1 MMQLPAGVYRGTL
14 DRELAGR
21 LLRRAA
27 GYVAVEERDGLVGL
41 DVPQAVVR
49 LVGGTQ
55 AGPRWQEI
63 QDLEGMSAERGQLNG
78 YRTWELARLVESPQP
93 FREMLT
99 LFWLD
104 LFAVSALRVEPLHL
118 YHDFRSGLR
127 EKAFEPLDKIFT
139 FALTHPALLLNLRA
153 PSNYRSQPQAQ
164 IGRFLVQ
171 YVVGHDPHEKATLV
185 ADIARAYTGMFV
197 TSGRLRVLDYEHD
210 PGQKTVGDQTGDLR
224 AEDVARALARD
235 PATIANV
242 VRRLFGWFVTTEVPV
257 PQQLLIAAQKAAL
270 DGQPVSAVLTLL
282 LGWEECLKDPRYR
295 RVKSPL
301 EVYLAVARPFG
312 YRATT
317 HAAEALAELGWDVV
331 HPPTLAGWP
340 RGQAWL
346 TGSQVARH
354 WALVRTM
361 LTGGENW
368 GATSQLT
375 EALSRPDWSATLVET
390 LLGGEIPPEV
400 RNDWQKLV
408 QQARDET
415 AKKEAVAFLAGLPE
429 FQLS

>member
-1 MMQLPAGVYRGTL
+1 MIAQPEGFHRGAL

-21 LLRRAA
+21 LLRRAV
-27 GYVAVEERDGLVGL
+27 GSLVIEEREALVGL
-41 DVPQAVVR
+41 DVPQAVAR
-49 LVGGTQ
+49 LVGGMQ

-63 QDLEGMSAERGQLNG
+63 QDLEGMSAERGQLAG
-78 YRTWELARLVESPQP
+78 YRTWQLGRLVESPQP

-104 LFAVSALRVEPLHL
+104 LFAVSALRVEPLRL

-127 EKAFEPLDKIFT
+127 ERAFEPLEKVFT

-153 PSNYRSQPQAQ
+153 PSNYRSQPQEQ

-171 YVVGHDPHEKATLV
+171 YVVGDDPREKAALV

-197 TSGRLRVLDYEHD
+197 SSGRLRVLDYEHD
-210 PGQKTVGDQTGDLR
+210 PRPKTVGEQRGDLR

-235 PATIANV
+235 RATAENV
-242 VRRLFGWFVTTEVPV
+242 VRRLFGWFVTTEVAI
-257 PQQLLIAAQKAAL
+257 PQQLLLAAEEAVL
-270 DGQPVSAVLTLL
+270 GGRPVSELLTLL
-282 LGWEECLKDPRYR
+282 LGWEECLKDQRYR

-312 YRATT
+312 YRATIR
-317 HAAEALAELGWDVV
+317 AAETLAESGWDVV

-354 WALVRTM
+354 VALVRA
-361 LTGGENW
+361 LLSGGENW
-368 GATSQLT
+368 GATAQMS
-375 EALSRPDWSATLVET
+375 EVLSRPDWSSRLVQT
-390 LLGGEIPPEV
+390 LLSGELPAEV
-400 RNDWQKLV
+400 HADWQKLV
-408 QQARDET
+408 QEAHDET
-415 AKKEAVAFLAGLPE
+415 AKKEALAFLAALPE

>member
-41 DVPQAVVR
+41 DVAQAVSR

-63 QDLEGMSAERGQLNG
+63 HALEELSADRGQLNG

-104 LFAVSALRVEPLHL
+104 LFAVSALRVEPLRL
-118 YHDFRSGLR
+118 YHDLRSGLR
-127 EKAFEPLDKIFT
+127 ERAFEPLDKIFT

-171 YVVGHDPHEKATLV
+171 HVVGHDPGEKPALV
-185 ADIARAYTGMFV
+185 AEIARAYTGMFV

-210 PGQKTVGDQTGDLR
+210 PGQKTVGDQTGDLW

-235 PATIANV
+235 PATIENV
-242 VRRLFGWFVTTEVPV
+242 VRRMFGWFLTIEVPV
-257 PQQLLIAAQKAAL
+257 PQQLLLAAQKAAL
-270 DGQPVSAVLTLL
+270 DGQPVSEVLTLL

-340 RGQAWL
+340 RGKAWL

>member
-1 MMQLPAGVYRGTL
+1 MTPLSAGVYPETL
-14 DRELAGR
+14 DRELAAR

-27 GYVAVEERDGLVGL
+27 GFVAIEERDGLVGL
-41 DVPQAVVR
+41 DVTQAVAR
-49 LVGGTQ
+49 LIGGAQ

-63 QDLEGMSAERGQLNG
+63 HDLEEVSADRGQLNG
-78 YRTWELARLVESPQP
+78 YRAWQLARLVESPQP
-93 FREMLT
+93 FREMVT

-104 LFAVSALRVEPLHL
+104 LFAVSALRVDALRL
-118 YHDFRSGLR
+118 YHDLRSGLR
-127 EKAFEPLDKIFT
+127 ERAFDSLEKVFA

-153 PSNYRSQPQAQ
+153 PSNYRSQPQQQ
-164 IGRFLVQ
+164 IGRFVVQ
-171 YVVGHDPHEKATLV
+171 YVVGHDPGEKAALV

-210 PGQKTVGDQTGDLR
+210 PGEKTVGDQTGDLR

-235 PATIANV
+235 QATIENV
-242 VRRLFGWFVTTEVPV
+242 VRRLFGWFVTTEVAI
-257 PQQLLIAAQKAAL
+257 PQQLLATAKNVAL
-270 DGQPVSAVLTLL
+270 DGRPIAEVLTVL

-346 TGSQVARH
+346 TASQVARH
-354 WALVRTM
+354 LALVRTM
-361 LTGGENW
+361 LSGGENW
-368 GATSQLT
+368 GATSQIT
-375 EALSRPDWSATLVET
+375 EALSRPDWSSRLVET
-390 LLGGEIPPEV
+390 LLDGALSAEA
-400 RNDWQKLV
+400 RADWQKLAEN
-408 QQARDET
+408 ARDET
-415 AKKEAVAFLAGLPE
+415 AKKEAVAFLASLPE
-429 FQLS
+429 FQLA